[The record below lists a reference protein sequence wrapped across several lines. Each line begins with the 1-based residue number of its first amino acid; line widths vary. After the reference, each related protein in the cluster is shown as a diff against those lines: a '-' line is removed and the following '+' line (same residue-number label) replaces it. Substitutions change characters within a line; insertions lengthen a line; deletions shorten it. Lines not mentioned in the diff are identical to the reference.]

1 MNKKVSHKS
10 KIIQPKTLVG
20 WREWIELPDLG
31 IQKIKAKID
40 TGAKTSTLH
49 AFDVQPFK
57 QKGKDKVRFDIHPL
71 QRNTRIVVSCI
82 ADIIDRRWVTDS
94 GGHKEL
100 RYVIETTMVL
110 GGTSWKI
117 EMTLTNRDNMQFR
130 MLLGRAAMR
139 KRLIVNPTASFIIG
153 KK

>member
-1 MNKKVSHKS
+1 MNKTVNHKN
-10 KIIQPKTLVG
+10 KIAPPKTLVG
-20 WREWIELPDLG
+20 WREWIELPELG

-57 QKGKDKVRFDIHPL
+57 QKGRDKVRFDIHPL

-100 RYVIETTMVL
+100 RYVIETMLVL
-110 GGTSWKI
+110 GDASWKI